1 MTTLLLDR
9 SREKPDWLL
18 RALDRA
24 TPAAVR
30 DERLRPTRD
39 VITDTTTSSK
49 PPIQPSTLQ
58 RSRTTLK
65 STKDGSRAGNPTPNA
80 GLTKQKPTAPTAGT
94 IDPVL
99 GDKKLAYL
107 QQASDGRVH
116 MIRSGTTVQKP
127 LAVKLSLQRLGTF
140 HDKER
145 DGAWYTQEVRSAP
158 DSTQF
163 ASRPWLPQ
171 RQHPVSLCRS

>member
-1 MTTLLLDR
+1 MAFGWSEAKR
-9 SREKPDWLL
+9 
-18 RALDRA
+18 
-24 TPAAVR
+24 
-30 DERLRPTRD
+30 RPTAKFPLSFLHTPNSLTIER
-39 VITDTTTSSK
+39 
-49 PPIQPSTLQ
+49 
-58 RSRTTLK
+58 
-65 STKDGSRAGNPTPNA
+65 RAGNPTPNA

-94 IDPVL
+94 IDHVL

-171 RQHPVSLCRS
+171 RQHPVSLCLS